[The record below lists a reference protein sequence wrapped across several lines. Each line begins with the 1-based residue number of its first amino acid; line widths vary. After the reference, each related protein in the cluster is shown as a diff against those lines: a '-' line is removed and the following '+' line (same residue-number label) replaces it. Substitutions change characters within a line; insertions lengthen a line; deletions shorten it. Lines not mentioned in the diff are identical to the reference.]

1 MLIEALRSQIKHLQF
16 EVGEYQ
22 TIVKKQGIEVPNLEA
37 QYLEKQK
44 AQEQTQK
51 VRQLAQASHGGADPQ
66 EVKDLKVKL
75 SHRDREIREL

>member
-22 TIVKKQGIEVPNLEA
+22 TIVKKQGIELPNLEA

-44 AQEQTQK
+44 A
-51 VRQLAQASHGGADPQ
+51 
-66 EVKDLKVKL
+66 
-75 SHRDREIREL
+75 